1 MKSKNFKIIDI
12 NNLSI
17 FEQIKLF
24 SSAKVVV
31 SPTSSALT
39 NIVFCKKGTQVIEIL
54 PKYKYKY
61 EKSLKNRY
69 SIICEHLQLNY
80 NYIEA
85 DPIDNSPNSNTEN
98 FINKK
103 VLF

>member
-1 MKSKNFKIIDI
+1 MCKILSRSRIVDI
-12 NNLSI
+12 FI
-17 FEQIKLF
+17 HARF
-24 SSAKVVV
+24 
-31 SPTSSALT
+31 
-39 NIVFCKKGTQVIEIL
+39 
-54 PKYKYKY
+54 KYKYQY

-85 DPIDNSPNSNTEN
+85 DPIDNSPNSDTEN

-103 VLF
+103 VLTESNYYKDLLIKKNKFLELISNF